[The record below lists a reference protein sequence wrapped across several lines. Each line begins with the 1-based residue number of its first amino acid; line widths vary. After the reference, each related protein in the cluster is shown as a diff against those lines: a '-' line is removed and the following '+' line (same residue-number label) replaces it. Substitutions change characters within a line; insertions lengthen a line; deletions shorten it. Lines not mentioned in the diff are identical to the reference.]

1 MILFCEVS
9 LSLHDFKKDYDMSE
23 RIGVTVDL
31 KMGEVPQVRPWVR
44 YGARMFDMYLFS
56 IPAVFILSAIFPSI
70 LNMPEIV
77 FGMLLTFIWVFV
89 EASLLFTLGTTPGKS
104 LFKITLRSSAEEK
117 LSFSSAFN
125 RSFTVWWKGLGLG
138 FPIASLITLI
148 IAHRTLSR
156 EGITS
161 WDREGKFKITHSR
174 IGSLR
179 VIAAIIF
186 FIGCLSLVVFS
197 KIYEKSI

>member
-1 MILFCEVS
+1 
-9 LSLHDFKKDYDMSE
+9 MSE
-23 RIGVTVDL
+23 RNGVTAEL
-31 KMGEVPQVRPWVR
+31 NMEEVSQVRPWVR

-56 IPAVFILSAIFPSI
+56 IPAVFILGGIVPSI

-77 FGMLLTFIWVFV
+77 LGVLLTFIWVFV
-89 EASLLFTLGTTPGKS
+89 EASLLSFWGSTPGKS
-104 LFKITLRSSAEEK
+104 LFRITLRSSVEEK
-117 LSFSSAFN
+117 LSFSNAFN
-125 RSFTVWWKGLGLG
+125 RSFSVWWKGLGLG
-138 FPIASLITLI
+138 FPFASLITLI
-148 IAHRTLSR
+148 ISYKTLSR

-161 WDREGKFKITHSR
+161 WDRDGKFVISHNR
-174 IGSLR
+174 IGYIR